1 MKKFK
6 GQRIKYIIILILLI
20 SIVGYIYINNEYLNS
35 SSDRTNILLFG
46 IDSEGLSSEKGTRS
60 DTIMLLSLDPSVKEP
75 ILISIPRDTRVKIP
89 GRNTQEKI
97 NHAHAYGGTELLVK
111 TVEEFLNL
119 QIDYYVKINYL
130 AVEEI
135 VNAIGG
141 VSIDVPID
149 MRYEDP
155 YADPPLNINIKQGL
169 QTLNGREALHFL
181 RFRSGYA
188 NQDLG
193 RIQAQQQFISA
204 MVNKILSPSSVL
216 KLPKLMEIFYSYV
229 ETNIPK
235 SKSLFLGIKGIRNQQ
250 KEISKIT
257 LPGKPMYIDGISYY
271 VVSDEDL
278 LNIKENYLM
287 KDTEVQSNTKVIVLN
302 GCGVSG
308 IAAKFSDKLQEEK
321 IPVASIDNYD
331 KNNIVDSFIE
341 YFPDKR
347 KDARKI
353 SKILGIEQLI
363 EVTDE
368 KYQFDVKVV
377 IGKDLASQ

>member
-46 IDSEGLSSEKGTRS
+46 IDSESLSSEKGTRS

-89 GRNTQEKI
+89 DRNTQEKI

-188 NQDLG
+188 NQDF
-193 RIQAQQQFISA
+193 RK
-204 MVNKILSPSSVL
+204 NPSTATV
-216 KLPKLMEIFYSYV
+216 
-229 ETNIPK
+229 
-235 SKSLFLGIKGIRNQQ
+235 
-250 KEISKIT
+250 
-257 LPGKPMYIDGISYY
+257 
-271 VVSDEDL
+271 
-278 LNIKENYLM
+278 
-287 KDTEVQSNTKVIVLN
+287 
-302 GCGVSG
+302 
-308 IAAKFSDKLQEEK
+308 
-321 IPVASIDNYD
+321 
-331 KNNIVDSFIE
+331 
-341 YFPDKR
+341 
-347 KDARKI
+347 
-353 SKILGIEQLI
+353 
-363 EVTDE
+363 
-368 KYQFDVKVV
+368 YQCY
-377 IGKDLASQ
+377 G